1 MKGLTL
7 HNRQTVKKVLNIYRF
22 HTKSYSLKILFNGK
36 NSNDYQ
42 PIQEIF
48 NFRKF
53 FCLRDTVRIYHVGAK
68 TVYGY

>member
-1 MKGLTL
+1 MK
-7 HNRQTVKKVLNIYRF
+7 H
-22 HTKSYSLKILFNGK
+22 GK